1 MTWSSVPPISK
12 GHTRK
17 AGVAVPAG
25 QVTNDVFIRV
35 DVPLDHAIL
44 MNVAGPQPTA
54 SGPDVLSASV
64 ALRVG
69 NEGYAI
75 LPGGQQLALLG
86 STQSLSFV
94 GVPALVGSL
103 VGTSYVASA
112 QAQTGPNG
120 NLPRSIL
127 GLVGATSTDTPLAI
141 GPFVE
146 VPVLSAPKRN
156 GVWDGRTISWSYAAG
171 GLNADLAV
179 LDMVAGSGLYDWRI
193 VAPAKTRSVTLP
205 DLGAVS
211 PSIAWP
217 NGEQA
222 LSISLAQIQGFDYAN
237 LRYRDLSERGW
248 TAYASDAFF
257 FLY

>member
-1 MTWSSVPPISK
+1 MISSAE
-12 GHTRK
+12 T
-17 AGVAVPAG
+17 
-25 QVTNDVFIRV
+25 TF
-35 DVPLDHAIL
+35 
-44 MNVAGPQPTA
+44 TA
-54 SGPDVLSASV
+54 S
-64 ALRVG
+64 
-69 NEGYAI
+69 
-75 LPGGQQLALLG
+75 
-86 STQSLSFV
+86 F
-94 GVPALVGSL
+94 
-103 VGTSYVASA
+103 
-112 QAQTGPNG
+112 
-120 NLPRSIL
+120 IL
-127 GLVGATSTDTPLAI
+127 GLVGVTSTDTPLAI